1 MRRSRLWM
9 LFAGLMLLSLIALM
23 PMRLFLPESQISARN
38 ISGSIWSARLENVS
52 AGGIPLGNLRAG
64 LRWPG
69 RLAFH
74 DGARLSG
81 SAGLIGDGYS
91 LRDLTGKLALSS
103 VNSATQDVEFLSVNI
118 ISGKEGC
125 TEASGRIRLR
135 LAQTIAT
142 VPMGQLL
149 VGAPRCD
156 GANLVTRLS
165 SQSALEVLTL
175 TALPD
180 GKTRTEILI
189 RRSEPDAASALLAA
203 GFVETLLGYRK
214 RLED

>member
-1 MRRSRLWM
+1 MRRLRLWM

-52 AGGIPLGNLRAG
+52 AAGIPLGDLRAG

-103 VNSATQDVEFLSVNI
+103 VNSATQDVEFLSVNF

-142 VPMGQLL
+142 IPMGQLL

-165 SQSALEVLTL
+165 SQSALEVLTF
-175 TALPD
+175 TAQPD
-180 GKTRTEILI
+180 GKTRTEMLI
-189 RRSEPDAASALLAA
+189 RPSEQGAASALLAA
-203 GFVETLLGYRK
+203 GFVQTSQGYRK
-214 RLED
+214 VVED